1 MMEED
6 SWQCPL
12 AQTPEVVDIRE
23 KEMDLKTYLLIGY
36 TISKF
41 NSNWIIHLNINPRA
55 IKPLEEGLLWW
66 SVAKTPCSQFRETG
80 FDPWSGNMPQL
91 KDPVCHN

>member
-1 MMEED
+1 M
-6 SWQCPL
+6 SSGSNSRGGRRK
-12 AQTPEVVDIRE
+12 RE
-23 KEMDLKTYLLIGY
+23 RDGFENCLLIGY

-66 SVAKTPCSQFRETG
+66 SVSKTPCSQCRETG

-91 KDPVCHN
+91 KDPICHN